1 MSYLN
6 ELTTS
11 ILGYNKRQVDAELQS
26 NNSKIKELEDN
37 VSQLEAKM
45 AELEEQL
52 SYYQALESTLK
63 EGIMDARSKGNEI
76 IELSEVKADEILK
89 QTNEQVVQYKEDL
102 ANHSQDLI
110 DSGLVLKNSFNSMKR
125 EFANIIHR
133 YDNLLKD
140 TDFDILYPSNHV
152 ARLSM
157 QLQELSED
165 KLSLNKEDNQNSVVD
180 NSLSDEEKVEL
191 EKLIQE
197 VISNE
202 SHHDAKISE
211 KNLINLR
218 TAKR

>member
-1 MSYLN
+1 MN

-165 KLSLNKEDNQNSVVD
+165 KLSLNKEDHQNSVVD

>member
-165 KLSLNKEDNQNSVVD
+165 KLSLNKEDHQNSVVD